1 MERAILMM
9 TDTPTPLMDEIEAA
23 NILHVSISSLRRWR
37 RLGNGPMFRKFG
49 RTVRYRPADLS
60 DFVASAG
67 RVKTVGI

>member
-1 MERAILMM
+1 MM
-9 TDTPTPLMDEIEAA
+9 TDTPTPLMNETEAA
-23 NILHVSISSLRRWR
+23 NILHVSLSSLRRWR

-67 RVKTVGI
+67 RVKTVWI